1 LNPNIISP
9 RTNSG
14 APKQLIVTGD
24 DFGLSVPVNEA
35 VSQAHQ
41 KGILTSTS
49 LMVTAPEV
57 DDAVARAK
65 DLPNLNVGL
74 HLVLSNG
81 HACLPASDIPDLVN
95 ANGEFSNKLVSSGIK
110 MFFNASVKQQVKD
123 EIRAQ
128 FEAFKATGLRLD
140 HVNAHNHMHLHP
152 TIFDAIIEIG
162 KDYGMDAV
170 RVPDEK
176 PLKSLIDSRREK
188 ITRFVSWLLLKPF
201 TSRMKKRLI
210 QNNIKFNTHV
220 FGFHHTGH
228 MNLDTLVRILPN
240 LEDGLSEIYLH
251 PATEPWDGIDPGAKD
266 YEFEAEYKALIH
278 PRIKRIIEKFSIELT
293 SFNES

>member
-1 LNPNIISP
+1 MDLNIISP

-35 VSQAHQ
+35 ISQAHQ
-41 KGILTSTS
+41 KGILTTTS
-49 LMVTAPEV
+49 IMVAAPEI
-57 DDAVARAK
+57 DDAIARARK
-65 DLPNLNVGL
+65 LPTLNVGL

-81 HACLPASDIPDLVN
+81 RSCLPANDIPDLVN
-95 ANGEFSNKLVSSGIK
+95 ANGEFSNKLVSNGIK
-110 MFFNASVKQQVKD
+110 MFFNASVKQQLKD

-162 KDYGMDAV
+162 KEYGMDAV

-176 PLKSLIDSRREK
+176 PLQALIDNPKEKMSRF
-188 ITRFVSWLLLKPF
+188 TSWLLLKPF
-201 TSRMKKRLI
+201 TSRMKKQLI
-210 QNNIKFNTHV
+210 KNNIKFNMNI

-251 PATEPWDGIDPGAKD
+251 PATGPWDGMDPAAKD

-293 SFNES
+293 SFNKV

>member
-1 LNPNIISP
+1 MNPNIISP

-24 DFGLSVPVNEA
+24 DFGLSIPVNEA

-49 LMVTAPEV
+49 LMVAAPEV

-65 DLPNLNVGL
+65 DLPDLHVGL

-81 HACLPASDIPDLVN
+81 RSCLPNSDIPDLVS
-95 ANGEFSNKLVSSGIK
+95 ADGEFSNKLVSSGIK
-110 MFFNASVKQQVKD
+110 MFFNTSIKQQMKD

-128 FEAFKATGLRLD
+128 FEAFKATGLHLD

-152 TIFDAIIEIG
+152 TVFDAIIEIG

-176 PLKSLIDSRREK
+176 PLKVLIDSRKEK
-188 ITRFVSWLLLKPF
+188 ILRFISWLLLKPF
-201 TSRMKKRLI
+201 TSRMKKRLVE
-210 QNNIKFNTHV
+210 NNIKFNTHV

-251 PATEPWDGIDPGAKD
+251 PATGSWDNMDPAAKD

-293 SFNES
+293 SFSEL

>member
-1 LNPNIISP
+1 
-9 RTNSG
+9 
-14 APKQLIVTGD
+14 VTGD
-24 DFGLSVPVNEA
+24 DFGLSIPVNEA
-35 VSQAHQ
+35 ISQAHQ
-41 KGILTSTS
+41 IGILTTTS
-49 LMVTAPEV
+49 MMVAAPEV

-65 DLPNLNVGL
+65 ELPDLNVGL

-81 HACLPASDIPDLVN
+81 CSCLPVDDIPDMVN
-95 ANGEFSNKLVSSGIK
+95 TDSEFSNKLVSSGIK
-110 MFFNASVKQQVKD
+110 IFFNASVKQQLKD

-128 FEAFKATGLRLD
+128 FEAFKATGLPLD

-176 PLKSLIDSRREK
+176 PLHVLINSRKEK
-188 ITRFVSWLLLKPF
+188 IIRFVTWLLLKPF
-201 TSRMKKRLI
+201 NSRMKRRLVE
-210 QNNIKFNTHV
+210 NNIKHNTNI

-228 MNLDTLVRILPN
+228 MTLDTLVRILPN

-251 PATEPWDGIDPGAKD
+251 PATEPWDDIDPAAKD

-293 SFNES
+293 SFSES

>member
-1 LNPNIISP
+1 
-9 RTNSG
+9 
-14 APKQLIVTGD
+14 
-24 DFGLSVPVNEA
+24 
-35 VSQAHQ
+35 
-41 KGILTSTS
+41 
-49 LMVTAPEV
+49 MVAAPEV
-57 DDAVARAK
+57 DDAIKRAK
-65 DLPNLNVGL
+65 DLPELNVGL

-81 HACLPASDIPDLVN
+81 RSCLPQSDIPDLVN
-95 ANGEFSNKLVSSGIK
+95 ADGEFSNKLVSSGIK

-152 TIFDAIIEIG
+152 TVFDAIIEVG

-170 RVPDEK
+170 RVPEEK
-176 PLKSLIDSRREK
+176 PLKSLMDGLKDK
-188 ITRFVSWLLLKPF
+188 ITRYTIWLFLKPF
-201 TSRMKKRLI
+201 TSRMKKQLI
-210 QNNIKFNTHV
+210 ENNIKFNASI

-251 PATEPWDGIDPGAKD
+251 PATGPWDNIDPAAED

>member
-1 LNPNIISP
+1 
-9 RTNSG
+9 
-14 APKQLIVTGD
+14 
-24 DFGLSVPVNEA
+24 
-35 VSQAHQ
+35 
-41 KGILTSTS
+41 
-49 LMVTAPEV
+49 MVAAPEV

-65 DLPNLNVGL
+65 ELPDLNVGL

-81 HACLPASDIPDLVN
+81 CSCLPVNDIPDLVN
-95 ANGEFSNKLVSSGIK
+95 NDGEFSNKLVSSGIK
-110 MFFNASVKQQVKD
+110 IFFSASVKQQLKD

-128 FEAFKATGLRLD
+128 FEAFKATGLHLD

-176 PLKSLIDSRREK
+176 PLRVLIDSRKE
-188 ITRFVSWLLLKPF
+188 IIIRFMTWLLLKPF
-201 TSRMKKRLI
+201 TSRMKRRLVE
-210 QNNIKFNTHV
+210 NNIKHNTNI

-228 MNLDTLVRILPN
+228 MTLDTLVRILPN

-251 PATEPWDGIDPGAKD
+251 PATEPWDDIDPAAKD

-293 SFNES
+293 SFSES

>member
-1 LNPNIISP
+1 
-9 RTNSG
+9 
-14 APKQLIVTGD
+14 
-24 DFGLSVPVNEA
+24 
-35 VSQAHQ
+35 
-41 KGILTSTS
+41 
-49 LMVTAPEV
+49 MVASPEV
-57 DDAVARAK
+57 DDAISRAK
-65 DLPNLNVGL
+65 GLPTLNVGL

-81 HACLPASDIPDLVN
+81 RSCLPTTDIPDLVN
-95 ANGEFSNKLVSSGIK
+95 ADGEFSNKLVSSGIK
-110 MFFNASVKQQVKD
+110 MFFNASIKQQLKD

-152 TIFDAIIEIG
+152 AIFDAIIEIG
-162 KDYGMDAV
+162 QEYGMDAM
-170 RVPDEK
+170 RVPEEK
-176 PLKSLIDSRREK
+176 PLRSLIDNRKEK
-188 ITRFVSWLLLKPF
+188 IIRFASWLLLKPF

-210 QNNIKFNTHV
+210 ENNIKFNTNL

-251 PATEPWDGIDPGAKD
+251 PATGPWDNIDPAAKD
-266 YEFEAEYKALIH
+266 YEFEEEYKALIH

-293 SFNES
+293 NFNES

>member
-1 LNPNIISP
+1 
-9 RTNSG
+9 
-14 APKQLIVTGD
+14 VTGD

-41 KGILTSTS
+41 KGILTSTR
-49 LMVTAPEV
+49 LMVAAPKV

-65 DLPNLNVGL
+65 DLHELNVGL

-81 HACLPASDIPDLVN
+81 HACLPAREIPDLVN

-152 TIFDAIIEIG
+152 TVFDAIIEIG

-170 RVPDEK
+170 RIPEEK
-176 PLKSLIDSRREK
+176 PLNVLMDGLKEK
-188 ITRFVSWLLLKPF
+188 ITRYTSWLLLKPF
-201 TSRMKKRLI
+201 TSRMKRRLI
-210 QNNIKFNTHV
+210 ENNIKFNTHV
-220 FGFHHTGH
+220 FGFHQTGH

-240 LEDGLSEIYLH
+240 LEDGLSEVYLH
-251 PATEPWDGIDPGAKD
+251 PATEPWDNIDPGAKD

-278 PRIKRIIEKFSIELT
+278 PRIKRIIKKLSIELT
-293 SFNES
+293 SVKET

>member
-1 LNPNIISP
+1 M
-9 RTNSG
+9 
-14 APKQLIVTGD
+14 TGD
-24 DFGLSVPVNEA
+24 DFGLSIPVNEA

-49 LMVTAPEV
+49 LMVAAPEV

-65 DLPNLNVGL
+65 ELPGLNIGL

-81 HACLPASDIPDLVN
+81 RSCLPVNDIPDLVN
-95 ANGEFSNKLVSSGIK
+95 TDGEFSNKLVSSGIK
-110 MFFNASVKQQVKD
+110 MFFNASVKQQLKD

-128 FEAFKATGLRLD
+128 FEAFIATGLHLD
-140 HVNAHNHMHLHP
+140 HVNTHNHMHLHP
-152 TIFDAIIEIG
+152 TVFDAIIEIG
-162 KDYGMDAV
+162 QDYAMDAM

-176 PLKSLIDSRREK
+176 PLQALIATRKEK
-188 ITRFVSWLLLKPF
+188 ITRFSIWLLLKPF
-201 TSRMKKRLI
+201 TSRMKKRLVE
-210 QNNIKFNTHV
+210 NNIKYNTDIY
-220 FGFHHTGH
+220 GFHHTGH

-251 PATEPWDGIDPGAKD
+251 PATGPWDDMDPAAKD

-293 SFNES
+293 SFSES